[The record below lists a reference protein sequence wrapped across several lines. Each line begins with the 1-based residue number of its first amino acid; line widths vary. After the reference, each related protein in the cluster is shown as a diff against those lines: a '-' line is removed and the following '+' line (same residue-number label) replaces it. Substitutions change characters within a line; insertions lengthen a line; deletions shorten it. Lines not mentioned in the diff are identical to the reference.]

1 MNTNIERLITDLT
14 ESEAKAGLQDSVLD
28 LIWKYYLESNPVD
41 DGLIRQREDAIEP
54 IFQEL
59 SVKSADMLTGL
70 IVDLCTAYQRAA
82 LLEGIHVGFRLFDEL
97 AANSQNHRLSR
108 WLE

>member
-14 ESEAKAGLQDSVLD
+14 EYEAKAGLQESVLD

-82 LLEGIHVGFRLFDEL
+82 LLEGIHVGFRMAQEL
-97 AANSQNHRLSR
+97 DALPDAQTASL
-108 WLE
+108 